1 MFGAGLQQILL
12 GLPGL
17 PSFYG
22 DSVQSPLSG
31 SNVNLGSNVN
41 GAVASSSTCLP
52 QQCEALTKSMGNN
65 IVAFPNGAAYKSSI
79 GSYFS
84 LKEADL
90 KPACVVMPESA
101 HDVSLAVRTL
111 TAGAEAFDG
120 KCQFAIRGG
129 GHTPFKGAANME
141 NGIVIDLKNIPAAG
155 ISADQKT
162 ITVSPSQTWD
172 QVTEQLDP
180 FDLSTL
186 GARVAGVGVGGAV
199 LNCGTSF
206 FSPRYGFICDVVE
219 EFEVVLANGDI
230 VHASA
235 GQHPDLWKALRG
247 GGNNFGVVTAITM
260 KTFPQGKFWG
270 GQTFHDISTRK
281 EHFKAHE
288 TLASMHPYDP
298 YVHYIN
304 NLVLS
309 NATRS
314 WFIGNS
320 LQYTKSDPPVIEP
333 EVFKPLLAIEQ
344 KALFPGGPSNTI
356 RVDNVTS
363 ISREYAALATY
374 PKRWIFATVSFAPSA
389 DMMEEFFQL
398 ADAAFT
404 PLLDLD
410 GFAVAMAYQPVP
422 SVMSE
427 RNGAVD
433 SLGPVQTQGNLVY
446 IHLGVSVDEN
456 EKDSDEVVEKTVQ
469 KLVGDAEAKAKK
481 MGLYRSY
488 LQATYAESWQN
499 PIERRS
505 KSTLQELFATSEK
518 YDPRQV
524 FQKQVPGGFKLPVPS
539 TGGVRSDLK

>member
-1 MFGAGLQQILL
+1 M
-12 GLPGL
+12 
-17 PSFYG
+17 
-22 DSVQSPLSG
+22 SPLSG
-31 SNVNLGSNVN
+31 SNANTWDKVQ
-41 GAVASSSTCLP
+41 GAVASSSSC
-52 QQCEALTKSMGNN
+52 CEALAKSLGHSV
-65 IVAFPNGAAYKSSI
+65 VAFPNGAAYKLSV

-90 KPACVVMPESA
+90 KPACIVMPNSA
-101 HDVSLAVRTL
+101 HDVSVAVRTL
-111 TAGAEAFDG
+111 TAGADIWDG

-141 NGIVIDLKNIPAAG
+141 NGIVLDLKNLPALG
-155 ISADQKT
+155 ISVDHKT
-162 ITVSPSQTWD
+162 ITMSPSQTWD

-199 LNCGTSF
+199 LGCGTSF

-230 VHASA
+230 VQASA
-235 GQHPDLWKALRG
+235 NRHPDLWKALRG
-247 GGNNFGVVTAITM
+247 GANNFGVVTAITM
-260 KTFPQGKFWG
+260 KTFSQGKFWG

-288 TLASMHPYDP
+288 DLASMHPYDP

-304 NLVLS
+304 DLVLS

-320 LQYTKSDPPVIEP
+320 LQYTKSNPPVVEP

-344 KALFPGGPSNTI
+344 KPLFPGGPSNTI

-374 PKRWIFATVSFAPSA
+374 PKRWVFATVSFAPSA
-389 DMMEEFFQL
+389 DMMEVFFQI
-398 ADAAFT
+398 ADKAFT

-410 GFAVAMAYQPVP
+410 GFAVAMAYQPIP

-433 SLGPVQTQGNLVY
+433 SLGPIQTQGNLIYV
-446 IHLGVSVDEN
+446 HLGVSVDED
-456 EKDSDEVVEKTVQ
+456 EKDSDETIEKAVQ
-469 KLVGDAEAKAKK
+469 QLVNDAEAKAKK

-505 KSTLQELFATSEK
+505 KSTLEELLATSKK
-518 YDPRQV
+518 YDPFQV
-524 FQKQVPGGFKLPVPS
+524 FQKQVPGGFKLPKVPY
-539 TGGVRSDLK
+539 TRGGVRADLK